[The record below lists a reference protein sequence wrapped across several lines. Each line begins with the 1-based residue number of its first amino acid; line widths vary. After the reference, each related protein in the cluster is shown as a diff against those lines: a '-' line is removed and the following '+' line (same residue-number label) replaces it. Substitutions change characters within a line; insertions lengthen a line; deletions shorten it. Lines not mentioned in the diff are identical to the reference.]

1 MEVAI
6 PVKTRGEW
14 ENGHCPVA
22 LEPGTPEE
30 GEIIKDCT
38 RCKNLSSL
46 NGFESVISSLQEDY
60 KKQNVITRLFYQV
73 NCNMESIYQNCS
85 SD

>member
-14 ENGHCPVA
+14 KDRHCPVA

-30 GEIIKDCT
+30 GERMKDPT
-38 RCKNLSSL
+38 RCKNSSSL
-46 NGFESVISSLQEDY
+46 NGFESVLGSLKED
-60 KKQNVITRLFYQV
+60 KKQNVIT
-73 NCNMESIYQNCS
+73 
-85 SD
+85 